1 MKKITFFNFK
11 KLVMTVVAFMGCA
24 SLSYGQGDWSLV
36 SEEDLTST
44 TSMGTSELLAS
55 LPENYYANIP
65 GSGSD
70 GELKYNANYK
80 ENGIYP
86 LYLIS
91 NGNRGDFFCIKSTL
105 EPGEYRFTFRA
116 KYPSSK
122 NVGNL
127 GFFYSKGDPASA
139 EKVFVGENVELTNS
153 YADYTY
159 VFTADESAN
168 YNMGFAANVP
178 VSGWAYY
185 AFTSFKLEKNNA
197 VVEPEPVV
205 EASYDDFGKPTA
217 TSGSNEN
224 KRYQISGE
232 VLNGVGLL
240 ADSPLTFTPTG
251 TNVNQ
256 AWANSDNPILAN
268 PGATFNLKVTYADAW
283 GSLTVFQLR
292 SDVEPSAADKIFGT
306 YQGSWYSGVSGTGE
320 LYTNINNDTQSG
332 ITATTTEKTLT
343 VTCPITIPS
352 DLSVGEMV
360 VIRFIVCKTA
370 DGATFDGNPC
380 TTTATELNYCD
391 YVVKIAEEGAA
402 TQYGAV
408 TVDVPADK
416 GSVEIQALNEADN
429 TWSEVADLTQVAY
442 GTQLRA
448 VVTAAEGY
456 AVSTVTK
463 NGEALTAN
471 EDDNYYYFT
480 VEEESV
486 AIAVTFQVVSG
497 IDEVEATAV
506 YYAAGVLYAEGAH
519 SVKVYDLS
527 GRVVMSAADVDA
539 VSVSSLAGGVYIAV
553 VDGKVV
559 KFVK

>member
-1 MKKITFFNFK
+1 MKKK
-11 KLVMTVVAFMGCA
+11 
-24 SLSYGQGDWSLV
+24 
-36 SEEDLTST
+36 
-44 TSMGTSELLAS
+44 TSELLSS

-65 GSGSD
+65 GSGSY
-70 GELKYNANYK
+70 GELKYTTNCY
-80 ENGIYP
+80 ENGVYP

-91 NGNRGDFFCIKSTL
+91 NGSRGDFFCIKSTL

-116 KYPSSK
+116 KYPSSA

-178 VSGWAYY
+178 VSGWGNY

-197 VVEPEPVV
+197 VVE
-205 EASYDDFGKPTA
+205 ASYDDFGKPTA
-217 TSGSNEN
+217 GTTGN
-224 KRYQISGE
+224 KRAQTKGE

-240 ADSPLTFTPTG
+240 AESPLTFTPTG
-251 TNVNQ
+251 TNANQ
-256 AWANSDNPILAN
+256 AWDNSDTPILAN
-268 PGATFNLKVTYADAW
+268 PGATFDLKVTYSDAW
-283 GSLTVFQLR
+283 GSLTVFLLR
-292 SDVEPSAADKIFGT
+292 SDVTPSAADKIFGT
-306 YQGSWYSGVSGTGE
+306 YEGSWYEGVPGTGE
-320 LYTNINNDTQSG
+320 LYTNINNDSQSG
-332 ITATTTEKTLT
+332 ATASATDKTATF
-343 VTCPITIPS
+343 PITIPS

-360 VIRFIVCKTA
+360 VIRFIICKTA
-370 DGATFDGNPC
+370 DGATYDGDPC
-380 TTTATELNYCD
+380 STTATELNYCD

-416 GSVEIQALNEADN
+416 GSVEIQALNEGDN

-471 EDDNYYYFT
+471 EDDSYYYFT

-539 VSVSSLAGGVYIAV
+539 VSVSSLAGGVYMAV

>member
-1 MKKITFFNFK
+1 
-11 KLVMTVVAFMGCA
+11 MTVVVFMGCV
-24 SLSYGQGDWSLV
+24 SLSYAQGDWTLV
-36 SEEDLTST
+36 SEEDLTSEVEKK
-44 TSMGTSELLAS
+44 TSELLSS

-197 VVEPEPVV
+197 PVEPEPVV

-416 GSVEIQALNEADN
+416 GSVEIQALNEGDN

>member
-1 MKKITFFNFK
+1 
-11 KLVMTVVAFMGCA
+11 
-24 SLSYGQGDWSLV
+24 
-36 SEEDLTST
+36 
-44 TSMGTSELLAS
+44 MGTSELLAS

-65 GSGSD
+65 GSGSY

-116 KYPSSK
+116 KYPYPNSK

-197 VVEPEPVV
+197 PVEPDPVV

-217 TSGSNEN
+217 GTDGN
-224 KRYQISGE
+224 KRYQTKGE

-240 ADSPLTFTPTG
+240 AESPLTFTPTG
-251 TNVNQ
+251 TNANQ
-256 AWANSDNPILAN
+256 AWDNSDNPILAN
-268 PGATFNLKVTYADAW
+268 PGATFDLKVTYADAW

-306 YQGSWYSGVSGTGE
+306 YEGSWYEGVPGTGE

-360 VIRFIVCKTA
+360 VVRFIICKTA
-370 DGATFDGNPC
+370 GGATYDGDPC
-380 TTTATELNYCD
+380 STTATELNYCD

-416 GSVEIQALNEADN
+416 GSVEIQALNEGDN

-456 AVSTVTK
+456 AVSSVTK

-539 VSVSSLAGGVYIAV
+539 VSVSSLAGGVYMAV

>member
-65 GSGSD
+65 GSGSY

-86 LYLIS
+86 LYLVS

-116 KYPSSK
+116 KYPNST

-159 VFTADESAN
+159 VFKADESAN

-178 VSGWAYY
+178 VSGWGNY

-217 TSGSNEN
+217 GTDGN
-224 KRYQISGE
+224 KRYQTSGE

-240 ADSPLTFTPTG
+240 AESPLTFTPTG
-251 TNVNQ
+251 TNANQ

-268 PGATFNLKVTYADAW
+268 PGATFDLKVTYADAW

-332 ITATTTEKTLT
+332 ITATTDEKTLT

-360 VIRFIVCKTA
+360 VIRFIICKTA
-370 DGATFDGNPC
+370 DGATFDGDPC

-416 GSVEIQALNEADN
+416 GSVEIQALNEGDN

-539 VSVSSLAGGVYIAV
+539 VSVSSLAGGVYMAV

>member
-1 MKKITFFNFK
+1 MRKTTFFDFK
-11 KLVMTVVAFMGCA
+11 KLVMTAVAFLGCA
-24 SLSYGQGDWSLV
+24 SLSYGQEDWSLV
-36 SEEDLTST
+36 TEEDLTST
-44 TSMGTSELLAS
+44 TAMGTSELLAS

-65 GSGSD
+65 GSGSY
-70 GELKYNANYK
+70 GELKYNADYK
-80 ENGIYP
+80 ESGVYP
-86 LYLIS
+86 LYFIS
-91 NGNRGDFFCIKSTL
+91 NGNRGDFFSIKSTL

-116 KYPSSK
+116 KYPNST

-139 EKVFVGENVELTNS
+139 EKVFVGENVELTS
-153 YADYTY
+153 GYADYTY
-159 VFTADESAN
+159 VFTADESAD
-168 YNMGFAANVP
+168 YNMGVAANVP
-178 VSGWAYY
+178 LSGWAYY

-197 VVEPEPVV
+197 AVAPVV

-217 TSGSNEN
+217 GTDGN
-224 KRYQISGE
+224 KRYQTKGE

-240 ADSPLTFTPTG
+240 AESPLTFTPTG
-251 TNVNQ
+251 TNANQ

-268 PGATFNLKVTYADAW
+268 PGATFDLKVTYADAW

-292 SDVEPSAADKIFGT
+292 SDVTPSAADKIFGT

-332 ITATTTEKTLT
+332 ITATTDEKTLT

-360 VIRFIVCKTA
+360 VIRFIICKTA
-370 DGATFDGNPC
+370 DGATFDGDPC

-416 GSVEIQALNEADN
+416 GSVEIQALNEGDN

-471 EDDNYYYFT
+471 EDDSYYYFT

-539 VSVSSLAGGVYIAV
+539 VSVSSLAGGVYMAV

>member
-44 TSMGTSELLAS
+44 TSMKTSELLAS

-65 GSGSD
+65 GSGSY
-70 GELKYNANYK
+70 GELKYNVNYK

-91 NGNRGDFFCIKSTL
+91 NGDRGDFFCIKSTL

-197 VVEPEPVV
+197 PVEPDPVV

-217 TSGSNEN
+217 GTDGN
-224 KRYQISGE
+224 KRYQTKGE

-240 ADSPLTFTPTG
+240 AESPLTFTPTG
-251 TNVNQ
+251 TNANQ

-268 PGATFNLKVTYADAW
+268 PGATFDLKVTYADAW

-292 SDVEPSAADKIFGT
+292 SDVTPSAADKIFGT
-306 YQGSWYSGVSGTGE
+306 YQGSWYEGVPGTGE

-360 VIRFIVCKTA
+360 VIRFIICKTA
-370 DGATFDGNPC
+370 GGATYDGDPC
-380 TTTATELNYCD
+380 STTATELNYCD

-416 GSVEIQALNEADN
+416 GSVEIQALNEGDN

-456 AVSTVTK
+456 AVSSVTK

-539 VSVSSLAGGVYIAV
+539 VSVSSLAGGVYMAV

>member
-1 MKKITFFNFK
+1 
-11 KLVMTVVAFMGCA
+11 
-24 SLSYGQGDWSLV
+24 
-36 SEEDLTST
+36 
-44 TSMGTSELLAS
+44 MGTSELLAS

-65 GSGSD
+65 GSGSF

-197 VVEPEPVV
+197 PVEPDPVV

-217 TSGSNEN
+217 GTDGN
-224 KRYQISGE
+224 KRYQTKGE

-240 ADSPLTFTPTG
+240 AESPLTFTPTG
-251 TNVNQ
+251 TNANQ

-268 PGATFNLKVTYADAW
+268 PGATFDLKVTYADAW

-306 YQGSWYSGVSGTGE
+306 YQGSWYEGVPGTGE

-360 VIRFIVCKTA
+360 VVRFIICKTA
-370 DGATFDGNPC
+370 GGATYDGDPC
-380 TTTATELNYCD
+380 STTATELNYCD

-416 GSVEIQALNEADN
+416 GSVEIQALNEGDN

-539 VSVSSLAGGVYIAV
+539 VSVSSLAGGVYMAV

>member
-1 MKKITFFNFK
+1 MKKK
-11 KLVMTVVAFMGCA
+11 
-24 SLSYGQGDWSLV
+24 
-36 SEEDLTST
+36 
-44 TSMGTSELLAS
+44 TSELLSS

-65 GSGSD
+65 GSGSF
-70 GELKYNANYK
+70 GELKYTTNCY
-80 ENGIYP
+80 ENGVYP

-91 NGNRGDFFCIKSTL
+91 NGSRGDFFCIKSTL

-178 VSGWAYY
+178 VSGWGNY

-217 TSGSNEN
+217 GTTGN
-224 KRYQISGE
+224 KRAQTKGE

-240 ADSPLTFTPTG
+240 AESPLTFTPTG
-251 TNVNQ
+251 TNANQ
-256 AWANSDNPILAN
+256 AWDNSDNPILAN
-268 PGATFNLKVTYADAW
+268 PGATFDLKVTYSDAW
-283 GSLTVFQLR
+283 GSLTVFLLR
-292 SDVEPSAADKIFGT
+292 SDVAPSAADKIFGT
-306 YQGSWYSGVSGTGE
+306 YEGSWYSGAGTGE
-320 LYTNINNDTQSG
+320 LYTNINNDSQSG
-332 ITATTTEKTLT
+332 ATASATDKTATF
-343 VTCPITIPS
+343 PITIPS

-360 VIRFIVCKTA
+360 VIRFIICKTA
-370 DGATFDGNPC
+370 EGATYDGDPC
-380 TTTATELNYCD
+380 STTATELNYCD

-471 EDDNYYYFT
+471 EDDSYYYFT

>member
-1 MKKITFFNFK
+1 
-11 KLVMTVVAFMGCA
+11 MTVVVFMGCV
-24 SLSYGQGDWSLV
+24 SLSYAQGDWTLV
-36 SEEDLTST
+36 SEEDLTSEVEKE
-44 TSMGTSELLAS
+44 TSELLSS

-65 GSGSD
+65 GRGSY

-197 VVEPEPVV
+197 PVEPEPVV

-217 TSGSNEN
+217 GTTGN
-224 KRYQISGE
+224 KRAQTKGE

-240 ADSPLTFTPTG
+240 AESPLTFTPTG
-251 TNVNQ
+251 TNANQ
-256 AWANSDNPILAN
+256 AWDNSDTPILAN
-268 PGATFNLKVTYADAW
+268 PGATFDLKVTYSDAW
-283 GSLTVFQLR
+283 GSLTVFLLR
-292 SDVEPSAADKIFGT
+292 SDVTPSAADKIFGT
-306 YQGSWYSGVSGTGE
+306 YEGSWYEGVPGTGE
-320 LYTNINNDTQSG
+320 LYTNINNDSQSG
-332 ITATTTEKTLT
+332 ITATTAEKTLT

-360 VIRFIVCKTA
+360 VIRFIICKTA
-370 DGATFDGNPC
+370 DGATFDGDPC

-416 GSVEIQALNEADN
+416 GSVEIQALNEGDN
-429 TWSEVADLTQVAY
+429 TWSEVADLTQVACRCY
-442 GTQLRA
+442 GCRRLCR
-448 VVTAAEGY
+448 
-456 AVSTVTK
+456 K
-463 NGEALTAN
+463 HR
-471 EDDNYYYFT
+471 
-480 VEEESV
+480 
-486 AIAVTFQVVSG
+486 
-497 IDEVEATAV
+497 DEKRR
-506 YYAAGVLYAEGAH
+506 GSHGQ
-519 SVKVYDLS
+519 
-527 GRVVMSAADVDA
+527 RR
-539 VSVSSLAGGVYIAV
+539 
-553 VDGKVV
+553 
-559 KFVK
+559 

>member
-1 MKKITFFNFK
+1 
-11 KLVMTVVAFMGCA
+11 MTVVAFVGCA
-24 SLSYGQGDWSLV
+24 SLSYAQGDWTLV
-36 SEEDLTST
+36 SEEDLTSEVEKE
-44 TSMGTSELLAS
+44 MSELLSS

-65 GSGSD
+65 GSGSY
-70 GELKYNANYK
+70 GELKYTTNCY
-80 ENGIYP
+80 ENGVYP

-91 NGNRGDFFCIKSTL
+91 NGSRGDFFCIKSTL

-116 KYPSSK
+116 KYPNSA

-178 VSGWAYY
+178 VSGWGNY

-217 TSGSNEN
+217 GTTGN
-224 KRYQISGE
+224 KRAQTSGE

-240 ADSPLTFTPTG
+240 AESPLTFTPTG
-251 TNVNQ
+251 TNANQ
-256 AWANSDNPILAN
+256 AWDNSDTPILAN
-268 PGATFNLKVTYADAW
+268 PGATFDLKVTYSDAW
-283 GSLTVFQLR
+283 GSLTVFLLR
-292 SDVEPSAADKIFGT
+292 SDVAPSAADKIFGT
-306 YQGSWYSGVSGTGE
+306 YEGSWYSGVPGTGE

-332 ITATTTEKTLT
+332 ISATTEGDMLM

-360 VIRFIVCKTA
+360 VIRFIICKTA
-370 DGATFDGNPC
+370 DGATFDGDPC

-408 TVDVPADK
+408 TVDIPADK
-416 GSVEIQALNEADN
+416 GSVEIQALNEGDN

-456 AVSTVTK
+456 AVSSVTK

-471 EDDNYYYFT
+471 EDDSYYYFT

-539 VSVSSLAGGVYIAV
+539 VSVSSLAGGVYMAV

>member
-11 KLVMTVVAFMGCA
+11 KLVMTVVAFMGCV
-24 SLSYGQGDWSLV
+24 SLSYAQGDWTLV
-36 SEEDLTST
+36 SEEDLTSEVEKE
-44 TSMGTSELLAS
+44 MSELLSS

-65 GSGSD
+65 GSGSY
-70 GELKYNANYK
+70 GELKYTTNCY
-80 ENGIYP
+80 ENGVYP

-91 NGNRGDFFCIKSTL
+91 NGSRGDFFCIKSTL

-116 KYPSSK
+116 KYPSTK

-197 VVEPEPVV
+197 PVEPEPVV

-217 TSGSNEN
+217 GTTGN
-224 KRYQISGE
+224 KRAQTKGE

-240 ADSPLTFTPTG
+240 AESPLTFTPTG
-251 TNVNQ
+251 TNANQ

-268 PGATFNLKVTYADAW
+268 PGATFDLKVTYSDAW

-292 SDVEPSAADKIFGT
+292 SDVTPSAADKIFGT
-306 YQGSWYSGVSGTGE
+306 YEGSWYGGVPGTGE
-320 LYTNINNDTQSG
+320 LYTNINNDSQSG
-332 ITATTTEKTLT
+332 ATASATDKTATF
-343 VTCPITIPS
+343 PITIPS

-360 VIRFIVCKTA
+360 VIRFIICKTA
-370 DGATFDGNPC
+370 EGATFDGDPC

-416 GSVEIQALNEADN
+416 GSVEIQALNEGDN

-456 AVSTVTK
+456 AVSSVTK

-539 VSVSSLAGGVYIAV
+539 VSVSSLAGGVYMAV

>member
-1 MKKITFFNFK
+1 MKKTTFDYLK
-11 KLVMTVVAFMGCA
+11 RLVMTVVVFMGCV
-24 SLSYGQGDWSLV
+24 SLSYAQGDWTLV

-65 GSGSD
+65 GSGSY
-70 GELKYNANYK
+70 GELKYSANYE

-91 NGNRGDFFCIKSTL
+91 KGNRGDFFCIKSTL

-116 KYPSSK
+116 KYPNSTY
-122 NVGNL
+122 VGNL

-178 VSGWAYY
+178 VSGWGNY

-197 VVEPEPVV
+197 PVEPEPVV

-217 TSGSNEN
+217 GTTGN
-224 KRYQISGE
+224 KRAQTKGE

-240 ADSPLTFTPTG
+240 AESPLTFTPTG
-251 TNVNQ
+251 TNANQ
-256 AWANSDNPILAN
+256 AWDNSDNPILAN
-268 PGATFNLKVTYADAW
+268 PGATFDLKVTYSDAW
-283 GSLTVFQLR
+283 GSLTVFLLR
-292 SDVEPSAADKIFGT
+292 SDVTPSAADKIFGT
-306 YQGSWYSGVSGTGE
+306 YEGSWYDGVSGTGE

-360 VIRFIVCKTA
+360 VVRFIICKTA
-370 DGATFDGNPC
+370 DGATYDGDPC
-380 TTTATELNYCD
+380 STTATELNYCD

-416 GSVEIQALNEADN
+416 GSVEIQALNEGDN

-471 EDDNYYYFT
+471 EDDSYYYFT